1 VDAEVGH
8 FGDFGEGGIHLPRI
22 FVAVL
27 LGVYGRRGF
36 SELEQSRLDGLAG
49 KRIWAHGSGSSLTN
63 NLVPGQLRKRGDG
76 QEELQVAL
84 RVEKFENGAH
94 LRLVVLQR
102 SDRPH
107 EMQLSVFREPD
118 SSPLEYCIL
127 TATMGNMATFLGAT
141 LWTDFALNGNPVVS
155 EVTAQTGMN
164 NYRRIR
170 TLPNYGR
177 LRPSDTRWLH
187 MRSRQWLEG
196 QVFGLKGQK
205 VVVVTHHAPSRS
217 PGARP

>member
-1 VDAEVGH
+1 M
-8 FGDFGEGGIHLPRI
+8 
-22 FVAVL
+22 
-27 LGVYGRRGF
+27 
-36 SELEQSRLDGLAG
+36 
-49 KRIWAHGSGSSLTN
+49 
-63 NLVPGQLRKRGDG
+63 
-76 QEELQVAL
+76 AL